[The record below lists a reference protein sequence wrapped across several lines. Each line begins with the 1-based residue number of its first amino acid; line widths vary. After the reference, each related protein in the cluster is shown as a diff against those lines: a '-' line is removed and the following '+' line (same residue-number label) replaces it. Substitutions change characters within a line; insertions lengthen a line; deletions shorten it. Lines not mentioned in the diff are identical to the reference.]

1 MDPHFDNDD
10 SDNESE
16 QSDIDDVFDE
26 EEEEFI
32 DAVKTNGKY
41 FIGICKN
48 IKPDNYLLL
57 LSTISNRQFLR
68 HSYETVKNYLQAYS
82 IVYVHDPRVEI
93 LNLEISKNGTY
104 TCIIKTFW
112 LRLVQR
118 RWRNIL
124 KMREKIW
131 RKRCQF
137 SSLRAFEMTG
147 KFPAG
152 LRVMPGL
159 VGMFNQGNVGSLRLM
174 IKS

>member
-1 MDPHFDNDD
+1 MDPHV
-10 SDNESE
+10 DNENDSE
-16 QSDIDDVFDE
+16 SDTESEHSDIDEILD

-32 DAVKTNGKY
+32 DAEKTNGQY
-41 FIGICKN
+41 FIGIYKH

-57 LSTISNRQFLR
+57 LTTISNRQFLQ
-68 HSYETVKNYLQAYS
+68 HSYNAVRDYLQTYS

-93 LNLEISKNGTY
+93 LKLEVSRYGTY
-104 TCIIKTFW
+104 TCIVKTFW
-112 LRLVQR
+112 IRLVQR

-137 SSLRAFEMTG
+137 SSLRTFEITG
-147 KFPAG
+147 KFPVG

-159 VGMFNQGNVGSLRLM
+159 VGMFKQGTYGSPATLP
-174 IKS
+174 